1 MAKTI
6 IQTIGPLYGE
16 AVNGTV
22 FGRPNGSI
30 YVPSSN
36 LISITLGSTYRFVY
50 SVDASIA
57 RICDSSGTGRYGP
70 AYNIN
75 WVAEVQDLSSN
86 VQLQIYSDSGC
97 TQLIASR
104 DAPAGYFNTWGRD
117 LNFAVGE
124 TITDGTTYYLRAQV
138 MNNGVP
144 VATSNV
150 IEIVG
155 VAE

>member
-36 LISITLGSTYRFVY
+36 LISITLGSAYRYVY
-50 SVDASIA
+50 EDSTTA
-57 RICDSSGTGRYGP
+57 RICDSAGTPRYGA

-75 WVAEVQDLSSN
+75 WVAEVQDLSGN
-86 VQLQIYSDSGC
+86 VQLQIYSDSDC
-97 TQLIASR
+97 TQLVASR
-104 DAPAGYFNTWGRD
+104 DQSAGSFNNWGRD
-117 LNFAVGE
+117 LTLATGQS
-124 TITDGTTYYLRAQV
+124 ITDGTTYYLRAQV